1 MAYNKF
7 RWWTKGKTHNPLKA
21 DAPLL
26 LKIRNGD
33 FDYSYMFGEAK
44 EMRAT
49 SQKVYE
55 QAYKNYGGTDE
66 QNRIQAALEASQM
79 KRVKALKLEFEANRD
94 ENMIL
99 YKLRSELT
107 KEFGNNLFEEK
118 KSPKFEI
125 EPLTHRIYDFPCSS
139 KPFEAVYNV
148 KKKLPLFA
156 KSAKSKSQYCA
167 GYYVIK
173 FRKGWVK
180 SYCPKLITL
189 ERYPFHGPFKSEL
202 EMKTMQTTVNK
213 NETT

>member
-7 RWWTKGKTHNPLKA
+7 RWWTKGKTHNPLKS

-99 YKLRSELT
+99 HKLRSELT
-107 KEFGNNLFEEK
+107 KEFGKDLWDKAME
-118 KSPKFEI
+118 
-125 EPLTHRIYDFPCSS
+125 R
-139 KPFEAVYNV
+139 
-148 KKKLPLFA
+148 
-156 KSAKSKSQYCA
+156 QR
-167 GYYVIK
+167 G
-173 FRKGWVK
+173 KG
-180 SYCPKLITL
+180 TL
-189 ERYPFHGPFKSEL
+189 EDLYFWYKKQCKIGTTKSEIDIQL
-202 EMKTMQTTVNK
+202 KRK
-213 NETT
+213 NTYLS